1 MLLYILD
8 IFIAVLNWTHC
19 VVKKGYYLAI
29 ISTVVETDKP
39 TEELKPAFEV
49 IGDVLD
55 TFITIS
61 SEYLPIDNSFSD
73 NVFVTKSFDS
83 LSHFQQD
90 TNNVLELY
98 KKMTGED
105 LDLENLPEQ

>member
-1 MLLYILD
+1 MNY
-8 IFIAVLNWTHC
+8 THC
-19 VVKKGYYLAI
+19 VVKKGYFLAI
-29 ISTVVETDKP
+29 ISTVVETNNP
-39 TEELKPAFEV
+39 TEELKPAFEI

-61 SEYLPIDNSFSD
+61 DEYIPTDTSFSD
-73 NVFVTKSFDS
+73 NVFVTKSFDA
-83 LSHFQQD
+83 LSHFEQD

-105 LDLENLPEQ
+105 LDLENLPEA